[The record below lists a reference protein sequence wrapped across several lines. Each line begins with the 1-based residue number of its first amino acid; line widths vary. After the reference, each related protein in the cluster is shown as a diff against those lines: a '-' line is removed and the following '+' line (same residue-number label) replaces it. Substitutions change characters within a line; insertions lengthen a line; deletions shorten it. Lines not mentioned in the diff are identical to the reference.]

1 MKNFISKVS
10 IMAFIAGSTIINCFA
25 DNYAAIKEKLAKE
38 PHQKT
43 VISFDNK
50 QPQFK
55 IGDKY
60 YDILFYLCDYPW
72 EQEKPEF
79 VKQIK
84 NFKDAD
90 MPLNAIGFVTCEK
103 IKDEATG
110 KMREPWEGD
119 FLSLDLIEKRIYKA
133 LELNP
138 DAYFVVY
145 LTASYPSGWWMDK
158 NPDELIQY
166 ATEPI
171 DPKAALGDYAFRAP
185 SFASLKFRKEMG
197 DVLYKMVEYL
207 ESTPAGK
214 RVCAYRV
221 DYGCFREWFCY
232 GFANKLP
239 DVSKPMLLAFRNYLK
254 KAYNNDVEALRKA
267 WGKADVTFET
277 ADFPTVEERLKLG
290 RDHLRDP
297 KKNRAVIDYLHALHG
312 EIFATNMEFN
322 TKVKEASKYRVPVG
336 NYGGYF
342 FGMHFGPEHR
352 HYNQNERLTSNV
364 TDFLASPFM
373 YSQYRKFGEAGLAEG
388 MLESP
393 ELYNKVAILEGDSST
408 HLDKSKSRD
417 MLQFATNARE
427 SNAMLARDF
436 GQVICRNAGIWF
448 KDFNRQFYNDDEIM
462 AGIRKFKAIRQ
473 LPLTDN
479 KIQSDVCFVADY
491 ESLLY
496 MCATRWDQLYKQTVS
511 DFVVE
516 LTHSGVPF
524 ETLSLQDLERI
535 NLDKFKVYVFP
546 NLYYATPEK
555 LALVNKLKKM
565 GKKIF
570 FSFAPGYLTEQGR
583 SVASFNEYTGMSV
596 KKFPGKL
603 NEAGKVVKI
612 SDNVYYSPD
621 GKWKRDELRE
631 LFREAGAH
639 VYSNNSEPIIYAGMN
654 FVVFHSLNGG
664 KQTLNLPIDR
674 EVDMCFPNDVKYG
687 KVKSVDFEMEPKS
700 TYIFYVR

>member
-1 MKNFISKVS
+1 MRKFLTMIFGIVALFVVKQVS
-10 IMAFIAGSTIINCFA
+10 YA
-25 DNYAAIKEKLAKE
+25 DDYASIKAKLAEE
-38 PHQKT
+38 PNQKT
-43 VISFDNK
+43 VITFDNK
-50 QPQFK
+50 YPQFK
-55 IGDKY
+55 IGEKN

-72 EQEKPEF
+72 PHESEAFCRQ
-79 VKQIK
+79 VKS
-84 NFKDAD
+84 FRDAD
-90 MPLNAIGFVTCEK
+90 MDLNAIGFVTCEK
-103 IKDEATG
+103 IKDEASG

-119 FLSLDLIEKRIYKA
+119 FLALDLIEKRIYKA

-171 DPKAALGDYAFRAP
+171 DPKAVLGDYAFRAP
-185 SFASLKFRKEMG
+185 SFASLKFRQEMG
-197 DVLYKMVEYL
+197 DVLYKMVKYL

-239 DVSKPMLLAFRNYLK
+239 DVSKPMLQAFRNYLRK
-254 KAYNNDVEALRKA
+254 TYNNDVAALRKA
-267 WGKADVTFET
+267 WGKSDVTFET

-312 EIFATNMEFN
+312 EILATNIEFN
-322 TKVKEASKYRVPVG
+322 KKVKEASNFRVPVG

-352 HYNQNERLTSNV
+352 HYYQNERLMSQY

-388 MLESP
+388 LFESP
-393 ELYNKVAILEGDSST
+393 LLYNKVAILEGDSST

-417 MLQFATNARE
+417 MLQFATNSAE

-436 GQVICRNAGIWF
+436 GQVICRNAGMWF
-448 KDFNRQFYNDDEIM
+448 KDFNKNFYDDPEIVE
-462 AGIRKFKAIRQ
+462 GIRKMGKIRK
-473 LPLTDN
+473 LPITDN
-479 KIQSDVCFVADY
+479 LIKKDVCFVADY

-496 MCATRWDQLYKQTVS
+496 MCATRWDKLYKQTVS

-524 ETLSLQDLERI
+524 ETLSLADLERI
-535 NLDKFKVYVFP
+535 DLDKFKVYVFP

-565 GKKIF
+565 GKKVF
-570 FSFAPGYLTEQGR
+570 FSFAPGYLTENGR
-583 SVASFNEYTGMSV
+583 SLASFNEYSGMNV
-596 KKFPGKL
+596 KKFPGTL
-603 NEAGKVVKI
+603 NDKGQVIKV
-612 SDNVYYSPD
+612 SDNVYYSTD
-621 GKWKRDELRE
+621 GIWGRDELRK
-631 LFREAGAH
+631 LFREAGVH
-639 VYSNNSEPIIYAGMN
+639 VFTDNSEPIIYAGMN
-654 FVVFHSLNGG
+654 FVVFHSLKGG
-664 KQTLNLPIDR
+664 KQKLNLPEAR
-674 EVDMCFPNDVKYG
+674 EVDMCFPSDVKYG
-687 KVKSVDFEMEPKS
+687 KTASIEFEMQPKS
-700 TYIFYVR
+700 TVIFYVR